1 MIQQIKEIL
10 AEIKEDPSLVNSLS
24 DTCDIV
30 NDVGLD
36 SLQMV
41 AFMLRLEEGCN
52 VEIDFDNFNLCTMRT
67 LSALCAFLDA
77 ERQKA
82 RDDTWLS

>member
-10 AEIKEDPSLVNSLS
+10 AEIKEDPSLVYSLS
-24 DTCDIV
+24 DTSDIV
-30 NDVGLD
+30 NDIGLD

-52 VEIDFDNFNLCTMRT
+52 IELDFDNFNLCSMRT
-67 LSALCAFLDA
+67 LSALCAFLAA
-77 ERQKA
+77 ERQKPT
-82 RDDTWLS
+82 DDTWLR